1 MYVILAILLCAF
13 YGFYIGKKKPL
24 KLIQDKDLSKLNS
37 NPKYYGYYIF
47 LWCLIPALI
56 TFFTLN
62 FFSNFLIKQIVIDL
76 VPEIETVSKANIE
89 FIYNQIKIMASG
101 KADAFNT
108 DEKLILASEK
118 YNELNNIHNASVF
131 LICTCL
137 SAILLI
143 FFQKK
148 INIEFPARKKVE
160 KFIKFFLLICSI
172 VAVLT
177 TVGIVLSLF
186 FESLRFFKQ
195 ITFDVKVF
203 YAFRKR
209 PIYRTCMNKQ

>member
-1 MYVILAILLCAF
+1 MYVFLAILLCAF

-24 KLIQDKDLSKLNS
+24 KLIQNKDLSKLNS

-62 FFSNFLIKQIVIDL
+62 FFSNFLIKQIVLDL
-76 VPEIETVSKANIE
+76 VPDIETISKTNIE
-89 FIYNQIKIMASG
+89 FIYDQIKIMASE
-101 KADAFNT
+101 KVDAFNT

-118 YNELNNIHNASVF
+118 YNELISIYNASIF

-148 INIEFPARKKVE
+148 NK
-160 KFIKFFLLICSI
+160 
-172 VAVLT
+172 
-177 TVGIVLSLF
+177 
-186 FESLRFFKQ
+186 
-195 ITFDVKVF
+195 
-203 YAFRKR
+203 
-209 PIYRTCMNKQ
+209 YRISS